1 MLLLVGILPEW
12 RHSLRCHQNSILP

>member
-1 MLLLVGILPEW
+1 MGILPGW